1 MNNLHMVIKT
11 LTYAGP
17 GSGEGYGSVVD
28 RDVVFDDL
36 GIPYLPARRIK
47 GVLREAAIELQEM
60 FTSSGIMTVTNEQIE
75 KLFGREGQQEGS
87 GLIVTDFYFPD
98 YKVIKKWFK
107 YLFDKYGMLFAPPV
121 LMDYFTETRH
131 QTSINDQGIAE
142 EGSLRTS
149 RVLKKDLSFKGEL
162 FLSEYS
168 EEDTRLI
175 ALACANVRRL
185 GGQRNRGFGEVEA
198 VLYSGDK
205 DLTRATLDKLQ
216 VEGAKS
222 GE

>member
-1 MNNLHMVIKT
+1 MNSLNMVIKT
-11 LTYAGP
+11 LTHVGP
-17 GSGEGYGSVVD
+17 GSGEGYGSGVG

-36 GIPYLPARRIK
+36 GLPYLPARRIK

-60 FTSSGIMTVTNEQIE
+60 FTSAGIMTVTNDQIE

-98 YKVIKKWFK
+98 YKHIQKWFK
-107 YLFDKYGMLFAPPV
+107 YLFDQYGMLFAPPV

-131 QTSINDQGIAE
+131 QTSINDQGVAE

-149 RVLKKDLSFKGEL
+149 RVLRKDLSFEGKL
-162 FLSEYS
+162 FLNDDS

-175 ALACANVRRL
+175 ALACANMRRL

-198 VLYSGDK
+198 VLYSGNM
-205 DLTRATLDKLQ
+205 DLTRAALDNLQ
-216 VEGAKS
+216 VEGAK
-222 GE
+222 